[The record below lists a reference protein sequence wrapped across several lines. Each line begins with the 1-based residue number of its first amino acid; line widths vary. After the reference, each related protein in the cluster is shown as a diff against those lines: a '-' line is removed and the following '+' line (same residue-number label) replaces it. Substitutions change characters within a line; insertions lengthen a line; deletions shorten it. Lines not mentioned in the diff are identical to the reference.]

1 MAAADPWMGEERRAD
16 PAGVANGYGYTVADR
31 LMRLEVTVGNMRDDV
46 QSAARAAARPS
57 WAVTTI
63 IAMSTAANG
72 ALLAA
77 LVVVAGQHGKL

>member
-1 MAAADPWMGEERRAD
+1 MASTDAGYVGPERR
-16 PAGVANGYGYTVADR
+16 GVIRDSEGYTVSER
-31 LMRLEVTVGNMRDDV
+31 LMRLEVTVGNLREDL